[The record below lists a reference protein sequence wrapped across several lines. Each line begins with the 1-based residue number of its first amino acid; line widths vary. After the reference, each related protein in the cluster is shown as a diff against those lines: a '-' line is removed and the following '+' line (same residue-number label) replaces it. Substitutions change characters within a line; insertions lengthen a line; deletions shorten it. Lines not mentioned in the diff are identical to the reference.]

1 MADDFFAGPSSSYAP
16 RTRMLEFN
24 IQHQNRMI
32 HLKVPDSEDVKT
44 LKQLLQSET
53 GYPPCQQEIRGWKIH
68 NVFPMT
74 DRRKLSELNLPKENF
89 LYLVTPTNGEDDN
102 EETTNGETDKPSD
115 PENEDFILEIT
126 DESTNKE
133 FKLNFRP
140 TKTVLDIKIDV
151 SMLTNISVSKQVWK
165 GWPEDIVDE
174 LSLVQSGIPR
184 RHKLSLRPKD
194 HQSMDVSVNC
204 LITFIELGRKLRTL
218 RFQCT
223 MCIV

>member
-1 MADDFFAGPSSSYAP
+1 
-16 RTRMLEFN
+16 
-24 IQHQNRMI
+24 MI

-194 HQSMDVSVNC
+194 HQSMDVSVIFNY
-204 LITFIELGRKLRTL
+204 FI
-218 RFQCT
+218 
-223 MCIV
+223 